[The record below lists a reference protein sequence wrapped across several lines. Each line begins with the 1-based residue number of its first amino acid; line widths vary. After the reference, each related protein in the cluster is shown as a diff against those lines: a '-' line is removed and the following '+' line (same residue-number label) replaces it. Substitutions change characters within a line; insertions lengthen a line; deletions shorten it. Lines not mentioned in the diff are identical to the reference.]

1 MRLTPRGERL
11 AAWVGTFAFV
21 IAFWAAANLIVAVV
35 K

>member
-1 MRLTPRGERL
+1 MTPRGERL

-21 IAFWAAANLIVAVV
+21 VAFWAAANLIVAVV